1 MISILDNS
9 YILIL
14 LSSSPPYWR
23 ISMHHPPLVVMFER
37 GIPCRAF
44 FLPKN
49 SPVERISRRSVQIM
63 TQSAPLRGRALSTL
77 IVE

>member
-14 LSSSPPYWR
+14 LSSSSPYWR

-44 FLPKN
+44 FCQKF
-49 SPVERISRRSVQIM
+49 SVV
-63 TQSAPLRGRALSTL
+63 SNAPREQTG
-77 IVE
+77 